1 MVQKPLELAHEF
13 LAQVLGPDAIA
24 VDATMGN
31 GHDTL
36 FLAQHSGHVHA
47 FDIQQVALE
56 KTHARLAAA
65 GLANVS
71 LHLVGHEQL
80 EQYVT
85 SIRAAIFNLGY
96 LPAAD
101 KSLVTLPETTLVAV
115 SSACRAL
122 VPGGRIAIMVYWGH
136 AGGPEEKDALL
147 DFVQTLPQE
156 HYTVME
162 YKPLN
167 QRNTPPFLIMIE
179 KKEENHG

>member
-1 MVQKPLELAHEF
+1 MVQRPLDLAHEF
-13 LAQVLGPDAIA
+13 LAQVLDSDAIT

-56 KTHARLAAA
+56 KTRARLAAA
-65 GLANVS
+65 DLTNVS
-71 LHLVGHEQL
+71 LHLIGHEHLQN
-80 EQYVT
+80 YVT

-101 KSLVTLPETTLVAV
+101 KRLVTLPETTLAAV
-115 SSACRAL
+115 ESACRVL
-122 VPGGRIAIMVYWGH
+122 LPGGRIAIMVYWGH

-147 DFVQTLPQE
+147 DFVQNLPQE
-156 HYTVME
+156 DYTVME

-179 KKEENHG
+179 KKVENHG